1 MLQMKLITKNT
12 IMSKYSSWLNSSTK
26 ISKIKPNISNP
37 VFSIANNLPQTF
49 FSHQTET
56 FLNIT

>member
-12 IMSKYSSWLNSSTK
+12 IISKYSSWLNSSTK
-26 ISKIKPNISNP
+26 ISKIKSNISNP
-37 VFSIANNLPQTF
+37 VFSIANNLSQTF

-56 FLNIT
+56 SLNIT